1 VIYTFYYIVIIP
13 HNGDDTP
20 QDMIPVNILPIFW
33 KGKLVTTYAAA
44 NVNFCENTL
53 NCSRSRVQT
62 TYLKRKI

>member
-20 QDMIPVNILPIFW
+20 QDIPVNILPIFW